1 MLRLIV
7 NRIAYTADTYTH
19 ARLPGFMK
27 LKSTMNSSIRR
38 AIREFHCS
46 HSTQYVHKYLYARE
60 IYDGNGEP
68 TRSDPIRDSTQ
79 LNAIEIVYYSYI
91 RNNKIEQI
99 LFIRI
104 VYHSAHVDQS

>member
-7 NRIAYTADTYTH
+7 NRIAYTH
-19 ARLPGFMK
+19 ARPHEIEIHNEFIHSARDTWISLQSFH
-27 LKSTMNSSIRR
+27 SI
-38 AIREFHCS
+38 
-46 HSTQYVHKYLYARE
+46 YVQISICRE

-68 TRSDPIRDSTQ
+68 TR
-79 LNAIEIVYYSYI
+79 LNEIEIVYYSYI

>member
-7 NRIAYTADTYTH
+7 NRIAYTVGTH
-19 ARLPGFMK
+19 THVRPPGLMK

-46 HSTQYVHKYLYARE
+46 HSTQYTYKYLYAAKYMTE
-60 IYDGNGEP
+60 TVNQL
-68 TRSDPIRDSTQ
+68 DPIRDSTQ